1 MAKTLQHRRGTTAEL
16 ASVTGAVGE
25 IFMDTTKNTLV
36 VFDDQSPSAPHTL
49 ATEAFVLA
57 NSGGG
62 SGSSYNQS
70 LNTTDDIVFN
80 SGLIGNVSIIAD
92 QIAGVDSYGNNDTLT
107 LSGTTVN
114 ISPAVDRV
122 TTVTTT
128 HPKVYDPNA
137 LGGMGGYTY
146 GNVSTGNAG
155 SGYYVQIA
163 GVTNQAFFDAILAL
177 PVGAQIV
184 VHGDMS
190 GVITVTLSANFTAG
204 AGYGL
209 GSLTASIVESNFNI
223 DESVSQIDSVVTTH
237 SAQSASYVFA
247 PNATI
252 GVNQDFSILAD
263 TSSLVTTP
271 VTINPMASLSW
282 RYDSMSGKSWFGFI
296 GGGGGGH
303 DQYFK
308 AGMTVNCFDLYS
320 GAPITLT
327 LKTDMAYNMYVG
339 AGSYVAETVE
349 VHPNT
354 GMDTYISRNNVSTTV
369 SSGTTGTYTFGTD
382 GTFTSDSVVATSAL
396 LGDVSIIGNTIAALD
411 SYGNPSELAVSAS
424 SVAFDSDVN
433 LSVNSLVSTTET
445 VSAGM
450 NSFSF
455 NPGMPGTPT
464 FTYSGGMVDSS
475 WADASKFVTGTIVTI
490 TSTMYGNAVIQL
502 TSDMAYVSP
511 GWRAPCTIIS
521 GGSSS
526 ISMLSS
532 VSVTN
537 EVGSTADYSFDDQG
551 VFTAPTVS
559 TNSLST
565 NSLLINGSAP
575 ALLTANI
582 DGSKSIVV
590 DKLVTTSYAGQMMNN
605 DPTKV
610 HWNAVYWDGTMYG
623 GQPGKLRFSDPNT
636 FTINLFSGLVAGDQI
651 TLKRD
656 LGAGMPGGDVTLTVQ
671 TAGFTYD
678 MAQMRYI
685 LDVVETNT
693 DMSDWTFLNTYGV
706 TVTSLGSQ
714 EHNFSGSAL
723 TTNSVIATDALIG
736 DVSIVGNTI
745 AGVDSYG
752 LADKLIVDGDLEV
765 TGDLTSPSALTVSV
779 GGGISST
786 TLSGYTG
793 MPGSVSWSDTTFQ
806 FPSDIDSSISSLLLA
821 LPVGSHIKFV
831 NYMYGTFD
839 LVTTSTVSVTG
850 TGQYAVSVPSTYNYG
865 WGVVGGTNV
874 NGITIEQTI
883 PTANYEFGTDGKI
896 TANGTTVGSVS
907 AVGAV
912 GSYAMLTIGGN
923 NGNINP
929 GSTVTSS
936 GMTGPLFFAGQHID
950 STGAGDTYTYPMG
963 ADGTWMCMGY
973 APTATYDM
981 SVTTLW
987 YRVS

>member
-354 GMDTYISRNNVSTTV
+354 GMDTYISINNVSTTV

-411 SYGNPSELAVSAS
+411 SYGNASTLSISAPT
-424 SVAFDSDVN
+424 VAFDSSLN
-433 LSVNSLVSTTET
+433 LEINSLVQTTET
-445 VSAGM
+445 VTVDMTQMFDLS
-450 NSFSF
+450 SLFTC
-455 NPGMPGTPT
+455 GMP
-464 FTYSGGMVDSS
+464 SN
-475 WADASKFVTGTIVTI
+475 WADASKFVTGSIVTYPAMGG
-490 TSTMYGNAVIQL
+490 SKVIQL
-502 TSDMAYVSP
+502 TSNMTPMQPS
-511 GWRAPCTIIS
+511 GWSASYTVIS
-521 GGSSS
+521 GAG
-526 ISMLSS
+526 LSTMQTTT
-532 VSVTN
+532 VTVQN
-537 EVGSTADYSFDDQG
+537 TVGATTNYGFDDQG

-850 TGQYAVSVPSTYNYG
+850 TGQYEVSVPSTYNYG
-865 WGVVGGTNV
+865 WGMVGGTNV

-883 PTANYEFGTDGKI
+883 PTATYGFGTDGKI
-896 TANGTTVGSVS
+896 TANGTAVGSVS

-912 GSYAMLTIGGN
+912 GSYAMLKISSSWGGDVW
-923 NGNINP
+923 P
-929 GSTVTSS
+929 GDLISSTYAS
-936 GMTGPLFFAGQHID
+936 GPLYPAGVTASGAIVD
-950 STGAGDTYTYPMG
+950 NGAG
-963 ADGTWMCMGY
+963 AEGTWMCMGF
-973 APTATYDM
+973 ANVGVSTSDVA
-981 SVTTLW
+981 TLW